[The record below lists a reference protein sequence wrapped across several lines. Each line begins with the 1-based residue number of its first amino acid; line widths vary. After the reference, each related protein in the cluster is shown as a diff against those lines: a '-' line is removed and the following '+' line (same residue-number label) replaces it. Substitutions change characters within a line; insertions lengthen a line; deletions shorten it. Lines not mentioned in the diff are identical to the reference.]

1 MFANYVNKILMPV
14 LIQNLITSG
23 ITGDYSWGRIKNHSL
38 NLSSLRPKLPLL
50 FYEAKL
56 PYSNRNRPF

>member
-1 MFANYVNKILMPV
+1 MFASYVNKILMPV

-23 ITGDYSWGRIKNHSL
+23 ITGNFLWGRNKNNTLHL
-38 NLSSLRPKLPLL
+38 VSLRPKLPLL